1 MIIVLD
7 TTAAVEIVLNRE
19 RAQKIQSIIKDAE
32 WIISVDL
39 FISEV
44 NNVFWKYYNF
54 QNMPIDICKKSID
67 RAIHIIDDFE
77 SSIDLYKEAFS
88 LACQL
93 HHPVYDALYLVCA
106 RRKDASLI
114 TLDKKM
120 YEFAKKLSIKIKN
133 ITNL

>member
-19 RAQKIQSIIKDAE
+19 KAQSIKNILKDAE

-39 FISEV
+39 FVSEV

-54 QNMPIDICKKSID
+54 ENMPIEICKKSID
-67 RAIHIIDDFE
+67 RAINIIDDFE

-88 LACQL
+88 LACQIN
-93 HHPVYDALYLVCA
+93 HPVYDALYLICA

-114 TLDKKM
+114 TLDRKM
-120 YEFAKKLSIKIKN
+120 HDFAKKISIKTKP
-133 ITNL
+133 L